1 MKIGDK
7 IQFQIGEEIFQDII
21 TYIDNGKVE
30 GEKFD
35 LTMII
40 INGKFILV
48 K

>member
-1 MKIGDK
+1 MKVGDK
-7 IQFQIGEEIFQDII
+7 IQFQIGEEIFQDVI
-21 TYIDNGKVE
+21 TYIDINKVE

-35 LTMII
+35 LTMIV